1 MSPRSVRWAR
11 CLAAP
16 AALLSLLVLAA
27 CGSSSKVKPAVL
39 EPLTPQIAG
48 RQVWSQRLDAVSFPL
63 SVALQG
69 GRFHVAGDDGTV
81 MALDA
86 ATGRELW
93 RGNAGA
99 KLSAGVGSDGRFSA
113 VVTRDSE
120 LVVFEEASVRW
131 RAKLD
136 SRVATA
142 PLVAGERVFVVGVDR
157 VVHAFDALDGRRL
170 WQLKRPGDPLTLSQ
184 AGVLSAFQDTL
195 LVGQGARL
203 LGVDPTRGSVRWEAA
218 VTTPRG
224 TNEVERLADLV
235 GPPSRVGNVFCM
247 RAFQA
252 AVGCVDAERGTL
264 RWSQN
269 GGGVQAVGGDAD
281 FVIGADGSDR
291 ITARRRA
298 AGDVAWTSERLL
310 NHGLSAP
317 VVMAKTVVFG
327 AQDGTLHFLSRD
339 TGQAL
344 LRLPTDGSPVVGA
357 PVLSDNTLLVVT
369 RKGSVLAFRPE

>member
-1 MSPRSVRWAR
+1 MSPRSVHWAR
-11 CLAAP
+11 RLAAP

-86 ATGRELW
+86 ATGREVW

-203 LGVDPTRGSVRWEAA
+203 VGVDPTRGTVRWEAA

-317 VVMAKTVVFG
+317 AVMAKTVVFG

-344 LRLPTDGSPVVGA
+344 LRLSTDGSPVVGA

>member
-1 MSPRSVRWAR
+1 MSPRSVHWAR
-11 CLAAP
+11 RLAAP

-86 ATGRELW
+86 ATGREVW

-203 LGVDPTRGSVRWEAA
+203 VGVDPTRGTVRWEAA

-235 GPPSRVGNVFCM
+235 GPPSRVGNVFCV

-298 AGDVAWTSERLL
+298 AGDIAWTSERLL

-317 VVMAKTVVFG
+317 AVMAKTVVFG

-339 TGQAL
+339 TGQAQ

>member
-1 MSPRSVRWAR
+1 MSPRSVHWAR
-11 CLAAP
+11 RLAAP

-86 ATGRELW
+86 ATGREVW

-203 LGVDPTRGSVRWEAA
+203 VGVDPTRGTVRWEAA

-298 AGDVAWTSERLL
+298 AGDIAWTSERLL

-317 VVMAKTVVFG
+317 AVMAKTVVFG

-339 TGQAL
+339 TGQAQ

-369 RKGSVLAFRPE
+369 RKGSVMAFRPE

>member
-1 MSPRSVRWAR
+1 MSPRSVHWAR
-11 CLAAP
+11 RLAAP

-86 ATGRELW
+86 ATGREVW

-203 LGVDPTRGSVRWEAA
+203 VGVDPTRGTVRWEAA

-235 GPPSRVGNVFCM
+235 GPPSRVGNVFCV

-298 AGDVAWTSERLL
+298 AGDIAWTSERLL

-317 VVMAKTVVFG
+317 AVMAKTVVFG

-344 LRLPTDGSPVVGA
+344 LRLSTDGSPVVGA

-369 RKGSVLAFRPE
+369 RKGSVMAFRPE